1 MGAETIIHLSGEK
14 GESGTEK
21 RSNDSGRGESRSR
34 RPEIHINNIVEQTD
48 KHAQYTDADQTAS
61 QNGTNPVD
69 GRVTCPAKP
78 EHGDDQ
84 GKARDDAKLE
94 TFFGLWGVGSNFLGV
109 ALVPRFDDGEEKEN
123 GNATTGEETQERKTF
138 LTGIESVV
146 LYKDKGISF
155 KQKID

>member
-1 MGAETIIHLSGEK
+1 M
-14 GESGTEK
+14 
-21 RSNDSGRGESRSR
+21 
-34 RPEIHINNIVEQTD
+34 
-48 KHAQYTDADQTAS
+48 
-61 QNGTNPVD
+61 D

-109 ALVPRFDDGEEKEN
+109 ALVPRFDDGEETMRIVLVSGWVEKEREEKERYVQEN

-146 LYKDKGISF
+146 LYKL
-155 KQKID
+155 